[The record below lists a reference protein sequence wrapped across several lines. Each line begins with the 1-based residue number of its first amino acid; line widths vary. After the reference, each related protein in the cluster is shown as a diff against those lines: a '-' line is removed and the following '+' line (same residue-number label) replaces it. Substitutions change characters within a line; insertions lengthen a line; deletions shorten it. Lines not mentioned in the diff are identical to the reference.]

1 MHLKFSSKQ
10 YLLFWKKD
18 TSLSN
23 PNLLQNHYW
32 STNAFKIIYFIYV
45 IYDTKHYN
53 LQWVFIEF
61 SRSNN
66 ENGGITFIASLFTW
80 KKTYFL
86 KNNFFSQEHWMQFSR
101 DWKKKQN
108 HFPHFSEIL
117 KEGVL
122 YPIWLLMH
130 HFILYVRKWIGFQ
143 PCHFIF
149 SA

>member
-18 TSLSN
+18 TFLSN
-23 PNLLQNHYW
+23 SNLLHSYYL
-32 STNAFKIIYFIYV
+32 SMNAFKIIYY
-45 IYDTKHYN
+45 YTKHYN

-80 KKTYFL
+80 KKHIFW
-86 KNNFFSQEHWMQFSR
+86 KKKNFFSQVHWMQFSR

-108 HFPHFSEIL
+108 HFPHFFGDIERGSFISHL
-117 KEGVL
+117 IINASL
-122 YPIWLLMH
+122 YPL
-130 HFILYVRKWIGFQ
+130 R
-143 PCHFIF
+143 
-149 SA
+149 